1 MPWSR
6 GSLLVAL
13 LALHIPFAKADTV
26 IVDTTADDSNA
37 STCSLRD
44 AVTYLNIPAATRP
57 ASHGNG
63 CAREGEA
70 TTANIIT
77 LPYKAAAYVID
88 AGKGPIDIDTSI
100 VINGE
105 ESTAK
110 VPASPFVWVKA
121 SQGFRMDGPPLTEN
135 LGSVDAQLDMDP
147 ASDTGTVGD
156 RHTSTVLPYFT
167 GTTVVGGTLVCLYA
181 KGPATDAKNLLINT
195 VLSDPVGAW
204 NLRSSVPFDTGINVV
219 SVVTGG
225 ATCTAELASTVT
237 PDRVIKVSVYEESV
251 VKFSMVDFV
260 GCGASS
266 LPAHMVSASVVPT
279 ACSAPVAGSKG
290 GVFYTNE
297 TLELESVAVR
307 GGSADRGG
315 IIYVGDEG
323 ILNAA
328 SAALLN
334 GHANSGSAI
343 YLERNGLLLSRAL
356 IAENRNATEAVMI
369 ASGSLVSGF
378 SSSNIENVTFHGN
391 DGFALAVNE
400 NVKLNALTIIDNV
413 AGAISFSGTD
423 LTLAASNVHVYNS
436 VVSGI
441 CSGAPAAWPTAN
453 APKFN
458 LANSSCQFVDS
469 SNTASNGNLVAVAD
483 ADKSCYEDTAGM
495 LCPRDFDD
503 DGVTDF
509 YVPRYLPTLVPG
521 VDPADQFSDLIN
533 KGSIGETVSACPGQ
547 DQRTSNRGQGG
558 RCDIG
563 AIEFQFINERVNAGD
578 FLVSGRFEQTFA
590 ADLIEDSD
598 EELYLPANATSICPV
613 TLPTAPL
620 TGAAESCPWLS
631 QAPSKGVVKLTADRK
646 GYFYQSYS
654 DFHGF
659 DTFRIEVTTTAS
671 RLNDYSHPTS
681 RTRGILATIS
691 SEPASGAVSEGILDD
706 GGAFD
711 WIGLIGLGALLSH
724 RRIRRGASR
733 A

>member
-13 LALHIPFAKADTV
+13 LALHIPFAIADTV

-44 AVTYLNIPAATRP
+44 AVAYLNIPAATRP
-57 ASHGNG
+57 ASHANG
-63 CAREGEA
+63 CARDGDA
-70 TTANIIT
+70 NAANIIT

-100 VINGE
+100 EIKGE
-105 ESTAK
+105 VSTAK

-121 SQGFRMDGPPLTEN
+121 SQGFRIDGPPLTES

-147 ASDTGTVGD
+147 ASDTGTLGD
-156 RHTSTVLPYFT
+156 RHTFITLPNFT
-167 GTTVVGGTLVCLYA
+167 GTTVTGGSLVCLYA
-181 KGPATDAKNLLINT
+181 KGPASDAKNLLVNAIQSN
-195 VLSDPVGAW
+195 SAGAW
-204 NLRSSVPFDTGINVV
+204 SLRSSLPLDTGINVV

-225 ATCTAELASTVT
+225 TTCTAELDSTVT
-237 PDRVIKVSVYEESV
+237 PDRVIKVSIYQASAVRFL
-251 VKFSMVDFV
+251 KVDFV
-260 GCGASS
+260 GCGAIN
-266 LPAHMVSASVVPT
+266 LPAHMVSAGVAPA
-279 ACSAPVAGSKG
+279 ACSAPVVGAKG
-290 GVFYTNE
+290 GIFYTNE
-297 TLELESVAVR
+297 ILGFETLVVR
-307 GGSADRGG
+307 GGGADKGG

-323 ILNAA
+323 ILNAIDI
-328 SAALLN
+328 ALLN

-356 IAENRNATEAVMI
+356 IAENRNATEAVII
-369 ASGSLVSGF
+369 ASGTLVGGF
-378 SSSNIENVTFHGN
+378 SLSGIENVTFHGN
-391 DGFALAVNE
+391 DGYALAVHE
-400 NVKLNALTIIDNV
+400 NVKLNALTIVDNA
-413 AGAISFSGTD
+413 AGAIAFSGTD
-423 LTLAASNVHVYNS
+423 LTLAASNVFVYNS
-436 VVSGI
+436 VVSGV
-441 CSGAPAAWPTAN
+441 CSGVPAAWPTDN

-458 LANSSCQFVDS
+458 LAHSSCQFVDA
-469 SNTASNGNLVAVAD
+469 SNTVNGGDLVAVAN
-483 ADKSCYEDTAGM
+483 ADKSCSDDAEGI
-495 LCPRDFDD
+495 LCPRDLDD

-509 YVPRYLPTLVPG
+509 FVPRYLPTLNPE
-521 VDPADQFSDLIN
+521 VDLVDQFSDLIN
-533 KGSIGETVSACPGQ
+533 KGSIDDAKSACPGQ
-547 DQRTSNRGQGG
+547 DQRTSSRGQAG

-563 AIEFQFINERVNAGD
+563 AVEFQYINEQMSVGD
-578 FLVSGRFEQTFA
+578 VLVSGRFEQTFA
-590 ADLIEDSD
+590 AGLIEDSD
-598 EELYLPANATSICPV
+598 EELYLPVNATTTCPV
-613 TLPTAPL
+613 ILPTAPL

-646 GYFYQSYS
+646 GYFYQSNS

-671 RLNDYSHPTS
+671 RLNEYSHPTS
-681 RTRGILATIS
+681 RTRGVSGTVI
-691 SEPASGAVSEGILDD
+691 SEPESGAVSEGILDD